1 MNPPQRPASASGP
14 WQDRLGRAA
23 IRSLQ
28 VLAVLT
34 LLVIVVWVGVQLRLV
49 VVPLLIAVLI
59 AAAASPL
66 VTWLNR
72 RGLPRAPSVW
82 VTLLAAF
89 AVLGGLG
96 WLVARA
102 AQDQWGELAAG
113 AGEGVKEL
121 ERFIADSPLGLD
133 RKEIEDLWAQA
144 AEFLAGPQG
153 QGVIT
158 GATLV
163 VEILAGTFLGLVLL
177 YFLLKDG
184 DRIWTFLRSELLPDR
199 HSPRFDRVAEE
210 AVSTLGGYVRGTAL
224 IALVEATLIG
234 ATVAILGVPLALPIA
249 IVVFIGAFIPLLG
262 ATAAGALAALIAL
275 VSNGVFAALVLVAVV
290 IVVNQ
295 LEGDV
300 LSPYVV
306 GKAVSLH
313 PLAVL
318 LALSAG
324 TISAGIIGAILA
336 VPFAAVAWSA
346 ITTWRSTEDPV
357 PGSPTAAP
365 TATASPTGLADERLT

>member
-1 MNPPQRPASASGP
+1 MNAPQHPAEGTGP
-14 WQDRLGRAA
+14 WQDRLGRAS

-34 LLVIVVWVGVQLRLV
+34 LLVVVVWVGVQLRLL
-49 VVPLLIAVLI
+49 VVPLLIAVLV
-59 AAAASPL
+59 AAAATPI
-66 VTWLNR
+66 VNWLNR

-82 VTLLAAF
+82 ATLLAGF
-89 AVLGGLG
+89 AVIGGLI
-96 WLVARA
+96 WAVARA
-102 AQDQWGELAAG
+102 AQDQWGELAEG
-113 AGEGVKEL
+113 ASQGVKEL
-121 ERFIADSPLGLD
+121 ERFLAESPLGLD
-133 RKEIEDLWAQA
+133 QERLEALWARTGDV
-144 AEFLAGPQG
+144 LAGPQG
-153 QGVIT
+153 QGVLT

-163 VEILAGTFLGLVLL
+163 VEILAGIFLGLVLL

-184 DRIWTFLRSELLPDR
+184 DRIWRFLRDELLPDR
-199 HSPRFDRVAEE
+199 HSHRFDRVAEE
-210 AVSTLGGYVRGTAL
+210 AVSTLGGYVRGTTL

-234 ATVAILGVPLALPIA
+234 TSVAILGVPLALPIA

-262 ATAAGALAALIAL
+262 ATAAGTVAALIAL
-275 VSNGVFAALVLVAVV
+275 VSNGVVPALILVAVV

-300 LSPYVV
+300 LSPYVL

-324 TISAGIIGAILA
+324 TISAGIIGAVLS

-346 ITTWRSTEDPV
+346 ITTWRAIERSAGST
-357 PGSPTAAP
+357 P
-365 TATASPTGLADERLT
+365 TATDSG